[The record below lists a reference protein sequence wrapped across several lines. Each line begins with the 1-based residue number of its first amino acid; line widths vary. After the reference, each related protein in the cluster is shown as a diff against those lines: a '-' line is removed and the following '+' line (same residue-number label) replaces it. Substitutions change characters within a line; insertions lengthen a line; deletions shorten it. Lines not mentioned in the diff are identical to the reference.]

1 MDHTAC
7 ARHLEQTKQYKPAVI
22 EPPGKKE
29 DKDMREYYIYNIATD
44 EYIGTVEANTISGAE
59 RKAAGTIAKEIDSEY
74 IAAYSEKF

>member
-1 MDHTAC
+1 MA
-7 ARHLEQTKQYKPAVI
+7 AK
-22 EPPGKKE
+22 PPGTPKKE
-29 DKDMREYYIYNIATD
+29 DNNMKTYYIYNIATD